1 MNPYAHGFIVATNIT
16 LAGKVTVP
24 AARLTVTLR
33 GADSALREHGLR
45 LAQEGTAKAKNDE
58 KNQDQSPVC
67 CAAQMFLDSGDEVV
81 FKGRVGPW
89 YTGKRGHYH
98 LSREAAEELLSKAL
112 ADYRKKRDNQDP
124 EELFIRSDQF

>member
-1 MNPYAHGFIVATNIT
+1 MMKRTRISRRSVAQPRCFSIQ
-16 LAGKVTVP
+16 AMESFSK
-24 AARLTVTLR
+24 AA
-33 GADSALREHGLR
+33 S
-45 LAQEGTAKAKNDE
+45 
-58 KNQDQSPVC
+58 
-67 CAAQMFLDSGDEVV
+67 
-81 FKGRVGPW
+81 GPW